1 MTPSFPAFNPISA
14 GKARAFTLVE
24 LLVAVAVSVI
34 VIGMLSN
41 VSWRGLQISQHTSE
55 SMTAVNSAAAAIDLI
70 ACDLDS
76 LASTRQNY
84 EFLRAQAAPAAY
96 NGIQPMTLML
106 NAWAAQDSG
115 IPVVIGSVSSYPN
128 SGQALAVCYRIVFQ
142 DPLNAMNGTRKVLG
156 LYRSTAMDTSLS
168 NPNTTAASF
177 AFANFLGQTDL
188 GLAWDNYWKG
198 TLPPVTDFV
207 APNVIDLQLAFY
219 SSLTYSGANPTPSYT
234 GTTALN
240 APAAGETSAAFK
252 TFRISGNGYT
262 VGAGSPSTGQPT
274 VAEISV
280 TVLEAGGAALWG
292 DGSGT
297 GAAVP
302 DALRRKYGHT
312 LTRRVQLRL
321 AN

>member
-1 MTPSFPAFNPISA
+1 MTPSSPAFSPIPV

-24 LLVAVAVSVI
+24 LLVAVAVSAI
-34 VIGMLSN
+34 VIGLLSN
-41 VSWRGLQISQHTSE
+41 VSWRGLQISQRTSE

-84 EFLRAQAAPAAY
+84 EFLQAQAAPAAS
-96 NGIQPMTLML
+96 NGTQPMTLML
-106 NAWAAQDSG
+106 NACAAQDSG
-115 IPVVIGSVSSYPN
+115 VPVVTAGVSSYPN
-128 SGQALAVCYRIVFQ
+128 SGHALAVCYRIFFQ

-168 NPNTTAASF
+168 NPTATAASF
-177 AFANFLGQTDL
+177 AFVNFLGQTDL
-188 GLAWDNYWKG
+188 GVAWDKYWKG
-198 TLPPVTDFV
+198 TPPPVTDFV
-207 APNVIDLQLAFY
+207 APNVIDLQIAFY
-219 SSLTYSGANPTPSYT
+219 SRLTYSGTNPDPIYT

-240 APAAGETSAAFK
+240 APAAANTSSTFK

-262 VGAGSPSTGQPT
+262 VGPGSLSTGQPT

-297 GAAVP
+297 GAAAP

-321 AN
+321 DN